1 MKAKRVLT
9 LGLAVAMGAT
19 VLMTGC
25 GDSKETANGTDSAA
39 GEAGTTT
46 EAQIPDGDIF
56 VISREDGS
64 GTRGAFVEL
73 LGIEQKN
80 DAGEKIDYT
89 TLTAEITNSTAVM
102 MTTVAGNKN
111 AIGYISLGSLND
123 DVKAIT
129 IDGVDPSV
137 DTVKDGSYPVAR
149 PFNIVY
155 NEAALDEVAKDFIA
169 FIMSVEGQAIV
180 EEEGYVSQGNNG
192 AYEAAGVTGEF
203 SVGGSSSVTPVME
216 KLAEAY
222 EAINTGVTIEV
233 QMTDSTT
240 GVTSAAEGV
249 CDIGMASRAIKEEE
263 KALGLTEQII
273 AMDGIAVIVNN
284 SNGIEGLTSEQ
295 VKTIFMGEVTSW
307 TDVAK

>member
-1 MKAKRVLT
+1 MKAKKVLT
-9 LGLAVAMGAT
+9 IGLAVAMGAS
-19 VLMTGC
+19 LLLAGC
-25 GDSKETANGTDSAA
+25 GNGEEASSGATSAT
-39 GEAGTTT
+39 GEAGAEGPTG
-46 EAQIPDGDIF
+46 EIS
-56 VISREDGS
+56 VVSREDGS

-80 DAGEKIDYT
+80 EAGEKIDYT

-102 MTTVAGNKN
+102 MTTVAGNTN

-123 DVKAIT
+123 DVKAIS
-129 IDGVDPSV
+129 IDGVAPSV
-137 DTVKDGSYPVAR
+137 DAVKDGSYPVAR

-155 NEAALDEVAKDFIA
+155 NEAALDDLAKDFIA
-169 FIMSVEGQAIV
+169 FILSADGQAIV
-180 EEEGYVSQGNNG
+180 EEEGYVSQGTNG
-192 AYEAAGVTGEF
+192 AYSPAGLTGEF

-249 CDIGMASRAIKEEE
+249 CDIGMASRAIKDEE
-263 KALGLTEQII
+263 KALGLTDRVI

-284 SNGIEGLTSEQ
+284 SNAIDGLTSEQ
-295 VKTIFMGEVTSW
+295 VKNIYMGDVTSW
-307 TDVAK
+307 KEAAN